1 MRCLL
6 PLLLLAGAGCAHTPR
21 PVPPDALPGD
31 RLLHAERTL
40 LTANGLT
47 AAFELDSKG
56 ENPSHFAGTL
66 ELISG
71 QALRVTAEG
80 HFKSEAVHVELD
92 SRDPDGTNRATTKG
106 PTVSSHRDPPA
117 AQLREALAITLVR
130 MGLLHNLVKLTLDA
144 PIEKAEGGVQDWV
157 KALEPKDGASEAVD
171 GEPCR
176 RVDFEL
182 HVQGTRMGE
191 ASLCI
196 ADQTGLPLQ
205 RNLTVHF
212 PAGDMQVTESYK
224 WQVK

>member
-1 MRCLL
+1 MKRLL
-6 PLLLLAGAGCAHTPR
+6 PLLLVAAGCAHTPR

-31 RLLHAERTL
+31 RLLHAEKTL
-40 LTANGLT
+40 LTSSGLT
-47 AAFELDSKG
+47 ATFELDSKG
-56 ENPSHFAGTL
+56 ENPSHYAGTL

-71 QALRVTAEG
+71 NALHLTAEG
-80 HFKSEAVHVELD
+80 HFKSEAVQVELD
-92 SRDPDGTNRATTKG
+92 SRDAAGTHRATTKG
-106 PTVSSHRDPPA
+106 PSVSSHRDPPA
-117 AQLREALAITLVR
+117 PQLREALAITLVR
-130 MGLLHNLVKLTLDA
+130 MGLLHNLVKLTNDA
-144 PIEKAEGGVQDWV
+144 PIEKAEGGVAEWV
-157 KALEPKDGASEAVD
+157 KAVNPKDGASEAVG

-182 HVQGTRMGE
+182 HLQGQQMGE

-212 PAGDMQVTESYK
+212 PSGDMQVTESYK